1 MATREDVM
9 QALRSH
15 PMAALLL
22 GVVAGWCLCA
32 VPAFGFAGTRGL
44 VGAAVAAAICGF
56 PAALTLELHRIAARK
71 GGQGPLL
78 VMLGGM
84 LFRIVFVLGAG
95 ALLQA
100 TIEGFD
106 LIAFVLWLMLM
117 YLITLALEVWLLVSS
132 DGLAP
137 RTGRV

>member
-1 MATREDVM
+1 MR
-9 QALRSH
+9 ALRSH
-15 PMAALLL
+15 PMTTLLI

-32 VPAFGFAGTRGL
+32 GPAFGLAGPRGL
-44 VGAAVAAAICGF
+44 IGAAAAAAICGF
-56 PAALTLELHRIAARK
+56 PAAITLQLHRMAARK
-71 GGQGPLL
+71 GGQAPLL

-106 LIAFVLWLMLM
+106 LIGFVLWLMLM
-117 YLITLALEVWLLVSS
+117 YLVTLALEVWLLVSC

-137 RTGRV
+137 RTGRF